1 MSELIYVAVIPAHPG
16 YKLVT
21 GDDWCE
27 DGTDTIPLYYLDPV
41 IGWQVTVFK
50 RDDAESTYSFTTP
63 VTLEGADEHS
73 RFILHPNGAVE
84 RPLDEWFGNQAE
96 FAKYLRSKAR
106 GRNT

>member
-1 MSELIYVAVIPAHPG
+1 MSELIHVAVIPARPG

-21 GDDWCE
+21 GDDWCD
-27 DGTDTIPLYYLDPV
+27 DGTDTIPPVYLDPI

-50 RDDAESTYSFTTP
+50 RDDGSTYSFTTP
-63 VTLEGADEHS
+63 VTMDGADEHS
-73 RFILHPNGAVE
+73 RFILHPNGVVE
-84 RPLDEWFGNQAE
+84 KPLDEWFRNQAE